1 MVLLFQEDEMVEDI
15 LDEGDV
21 KRKSKH
27 FDGEEERVTKKMR
40 VVEDEDEDE
49 IERKRSRSKRKRR
62 RKRRGKQR

>member
-1 MVLLFQEDEMVEDI
+1 M
-15 LDEGDV
+15 DEGDV

-62 RKRRGKQR
+62 RRKRRGKQR